1 MRRDEMRRTVA
12 LSLLSSVVGGALSA
26 WLLVGAPVV
35 AEESPGQGTKIVSAE
50 EFRLMDKQGRIR
62 ALLSFSADGGPY
74 LALIDQQETHRVWIG
89 LTPLETGVA
98 VRDVDGATRLV
109 LSVDPEGEPSLVVRD
124 RQRRSKSFHT

>member
-1 MRRDEMRRTVA
+1 
-12 LSLLSSVVGGALSA
+12 
-26 WLLVGAPVV
+26 
-35 AEESPGQGTKIVSAE
+35 VSAE

-62 ALLSFSADGGPY
+62 ALLSFSADGEPY
-74 LALIDQQETHRVWIG
+74 LALIDQQETHRVWLG

-124 RQRRSKSFHT
+124 RQRRSKSFHP